1 MRVAMM
7 TYRTLPR
14 GGVVHSSKLAEYLL
28 KLGVEVELF
37 SLFDMNEYTGIKN
50 IEFYRP
56 LQVPCQIF
64 SFKPKSKNVITY
76 VNQMIKEYTKNLPK
90 DFDLYHTHDCVG
102 GNALYVMKNKG
113 FLRSPTIRTVH
124 HIDTFRSKKLL
135 DFQEKAVRYCDHKM
149 VVSRYWQ
156 RYLKEKL
163 NINAYLTYNG
173 IETNLFNPNVDGEGV
188 REKHGLGDRS
198 LVLFVGGL
206 EPRKGLEYLL
216 MAMELV
222 EKKVPE
228 VQLIVVGKGAFSS
241 YRGEKT
247 FFNVLIKRLGI
258 EDCVE
263 FVFDIDDKEL
273 AKYYAACDV
282 FTLPSRMEGWGL
294 SIMEAMATGK
304 PVVSTNVGG
313 IPELVE
319 NKVNGYLCNP
329 GDVTALANRIV
340 YLLKHED
347 IAEGMGKEGLK
358 RARSY
363 SWKKTAKKVKSI
375 YEEILEEK

>member
-14 GGVVHSSKLAEYLL
+14 GGVVHSSKLAEYIS
-28 KLGVEVELF
+28 KLGVKVELF
-37 SLFDMNEYTGIKN
+37 SLFDINERKGRKN

-76 VNQMIKEYTKNLPK
+76 VNQMIHEYTENLPK
-90 DFDLYHTHDCVG
+90 DFDLYHTHDCIG
-102 GNALYVMKNKG
+102 GNALYVMKKKG
-113 FLRSPTIRTVH
+113 LLGSPTIRTVH
-124 HIDTFRSKKLL
+124 HIDAFRSKKLL

-173 IETNLFNPNVDGEGV
+173 IEPKLFNPKVDGGAV
-188 REKHGLGDRS
+188 REKHGLGDRP

-222 EKKVPE
+222 QKKVPE
-228 VQLIVVGKGAFSS
+228 VQLIVVGKRAFTSHP
-241 YRGEKT
+241 REKM
-247 FFNVLIKRLGI
+247 FFNVLIKRLDL
-258 EDCVE
+258 EDHVE
-263 FVFDIDDKEL
+263 FVYNIKDEEL

-282 FTLPSRMEGWGL
+282 FALPSRMEGWGL

-319 NKVNGYLCNP
+319 NKINGYLCNP
-329 GDVTALANRIV
+329 GDVTTLAKRIV
-340 YLLKHED
+340 HLLKNED
-347 IAEGMGKEGLK
+347 IAKGMGKEGLK
-358 RARSY
+358 MARSY
-363 SWKKTAKKVKSI
+363 SWERTAEKVKSI
-375 YEEILEEK
+375 YEEILEGK